1 MRKFVRATYYLVG
14 TLFFLA
20 IAIAGFTQTN
30 TFRSYLHRVITD
42 LVATELH
49 GELTFDSLEGNLFTG
64 FHVQRLSLS
73 ESGRPV
79 LTADRLQARYEPLS
93 FIISRPTFLSIR
105 LDNPRIQLVRSS
117 DGTWNIGRLI
127 PPPSADSTPSSTILN
142 VRSVQLLNA
151 EVMIVD
157 SVKLMADNQPT
168 REHPRSVTGYP
179 MLTLNALNLTGSFR
193 IAPQRIDATVQ
204 QLGFV
209 SDQPAITLSRL
220 RGEFFLTQ
228 SEVGVKQLLVET
240 PATRLTIDA
249 NLKNIDVTTIRNVR
263 ELEQKPV
270 SLTLAVDRLSFP
282 EMRQLFPAAFSS
294 LDGEIKLHAKIA
306 GTVGKLRVDNLVV
319 QTPRS
324 LLRVEGTVSNVH
336 HPEDLEM
343 DLVCLSNR
351 IDPTEVPQYVPAAA
365 LPDLQSMGDL
375 TYNLRFTGKPTAF
388 KVRFEGTSKAGRLDA
403 EGVLQIQNGE
413 LSYDAMVKTY
423 DFDLG
428 GVFNDETLQSKLN
441 STINLKGSGTNLH
454 SMKATARAEIDSSE
468 FHGMPF
474 TASAVGID
482 IAEKAVRSDI
492 QLRSGSQQV
501 VLAGVARLQEK
512 HAPSYTV
519 EGKILSLNLASLLKD
534 RNFDS
539 DLSFTLE
546 MQGRGLSFEDMHTN
560 LSLVFAPS
568 SFRGERFS
576 QGWARAELNAADPQK
591 QAFHL
596 SSNIAEIAIDGKFRL
611 DAFIATLHKGGVLL
625 AEGIQHRIH
634 SLDSLQ
640 RSSLSGT
647 SQQAL
652 KSSLQN
658 IPEPVDASFVIKVKD
673 LYPLGV
679 FLGERISGT
688 GEIAGSVQGS
698 LDHLRFE
705 GSAEMGS
712 FSYVDSSVSLNLY
725 DSDVRYRLDNI
736 SRTRLLDSVQAEIT
750 FTGSRLDLGDMP
762 LYQPAFDVNIVG
774 ASGAYSVSA
783 LVDSSVG
790 IEASGTSQYQDGWI
804 SYTLDNLQVNIQ
816 SYKFLNV
823 EPVVLTLGRD
833 GVRADKFWMRHEAEE
848 VKVAGS
854 YVPNGASDLEIGVN
868 NFLLSSLQRF
878 STKQSYVQEVR
889 DLSGLVHARG
899 ILRGN
904 LESPSLTLNLAAH
917 GVRYGE
923 TVFGQIETRAT
934 YLNRNLNLF
943 VEFRSKPEEP
953 TLPPDFLISG
963 TLPYDLS
970 LKTSSEVPLTGEMDV
985 TVRSKG
991 LRLELFDPFIGELST
1006 VSGTVVCDMKIRG
1019 TLEEPHYDGSVAIQ
1033 SARFRFNPLGIEY
1046 VADGRLVPAGQRI
1059 ALEDFRISNI
1069 PQDRS
1074 DGVMNIA
1081 GSFTLQGLKLREFDF
1096 LANGQLLVMKE
1107 TSRQPGQSIY
1117 GDFFAAAGS
1126 NGLRWRGTLQRSVV
1140 SGELRVKNANLTLP
1154 PTREQLLRTSQ
1165 DVTMTVVND
1174 TVSAPTGGTESGGQE
1189 GAERNEGSAALAL
1202 NAGSPALSVN
1212 GTSSAST
1219 AQERD
1224 ERSFLDRLVYDLDV
1238 ETQGPTHLR
1247 FIFNPY
1253 TAEELFAELKGRM
1266 AFTKDGE
1273 QMRLTGEVEVGD
1285 RSYYNFLKR
1294 FQANGKL
1301 TFTGNPLNPE
1311 LNILARYEGAYQGK
1325 DTTLAATSTAS
1336 RSGIAPS
1343 GEIQPER
1350 VIVLLGITG
1359 TRKEPKPK
1367 FEIEVINR
1375 EGKREKR
1382 AKGDVEFDA
1391 IAFILAGSFRD
1402 DLTQQERSSLLG
1414 SNLLYSLTSSVLS
1427 GPITDFI
1434 KKEFGFISSV
1444 DVIYYGGNVQSSTD
1458 VRVTGEIGEAIIRFG
1473 GRVFSDI
1480 SNTSV
1485 SVQLPMSSVLGSEKW
1500 RNLIIEA
1507 ERRVEGV
1514 ESYEQRRE
1522 SNGVRLLYRIV
1533 F

>member
-14 TLFFLA
+14 SLFFLA
-20 IAIAGFTQTN
+20 IAIAGFTQTK
-30 TFRSYLHRVITD
+30 TFRSYLHRVLTD
-42 LVATELH
+42 LAATELH

-64 FHVQRLSLS
+64 FSIQRLSLA

-79 LTADRLQARYEPLS
+79 LTADRLQARYEPLG
-93 FIISRPTFLSIR
+93 FIVNRPTFLSIK

-127 PPPSADSTPSSTILN
+127 PPPSADHTPSSTILTL
-142 VRSVQLLNA
+142 RSVQLSNA
-151 EVMIVD
+151 EVVIVD
-157 SVKLMADNQPT
+157 SVKLMADREPT
-168 REHPRSVTGYP
+168 PESPRSLTDHP
-179 MLTLNALNLTGSFR
+179 MLTLKALNFSGSLR
-193 IAPQRIDATVQ
+193 VAPQRVDAAVRQ
-204 QLGFV
+204 FAFV
-209 SDQPAITLSRL
+209 SDQPAFVLSRL
-220 RGEFFLTQ
+220 SGEFLLTK
-228 SEVGVKQLLVET
+228 SDVGVKQLLVET
-240 PATRLTIDA
+240 PASRLTIDA
-249 NLKNIDVTTIRNVR
+249 NLRNVDIVQVRNVR

-270 SLTLAVDRLSFP
+270 NLTLAIDRLSFP
-282 EMRQLFPAAFSS
+282 EIKQLFPTVFGS
-294 LDGEIKLHAKIA
+294 LDREIKLHARVA

-324 LLRVEGTVSNVH
+324 LLRVEGTVSNVS
-336 HPEDLEM
+336 HPQDLEM
-343 DLVCLSNR
+343 DFVCLSNR
-351 IDPTEVPQYVPAAA
+351 IDPTEVPRYLPAAA

-403 EGVLQIQNGE
+403 DGDLQIQDGE
-413 LSYDAMVKTY
+413 LSYDATVKTY
-423 DFDLG
+423 NFDLG
-428 GVFNDETLQSKLN
+428 GVFNDKTLQSKLN
-441 STINLKGSGTNLH
+441 STINLKGSGTNLY
-454 SMKATARAEIDSSE
+454 SMKATAHAKIDSSE
-468 FHGMPF
+468 FYGLPF
-474 TASAVGID
+474 TASTVGVD
-482 IAEKAVRSDI
+482 VADKEVRSTI
-492 QLRSGSQQV
+492 QLRSGAQQV
-501 VLAGVARLQEK
+501 VLHGVARLQEK
-512 HAPSYTV
+512 HAPGYAL
-519 EGKILSLNLASLLKD
+519 EGTISSLNFASLLKD
-534 RNFDS
+534 RNFNS

-591 QAFHL
+591 QTFHL
-596 SSNIAEIAIDGKFRL
+596 LSSIAEIDIDGKFRL
-611 DAFIATLHKGGVLL
+611 DAVIATFHKGGVLL

-640 RSSLSGT
+640 RSSPSGT
-647 SQQAL
+647 SAQVF
-652 KSSLQN
+652 KSSLWN
-658 IPEPVDASFVIKVKD
+658 IPEPVDARFVAKVKD

-679 FLGERISGT
+679 FLGERISGK
-688 GEIAGSVQGS
+688 GEIAGEVHGS
-698 LDHLRFE
+698 LDHLRFA
-705 GSAEMGS
+705 GSARMDS
-712 FSYVDSSVSLNLY
+712 FSYADSSVSLNLH
-725 DSDVRYRLDNI
+725 DSDLRYRLDNI
-736 SRTRLLDSVQAEIT
+736 SRTGLLDSVQAEIT
-750 FTGSRLDLGDMP
+750 FAGSQLDVGNMP
-762 LYQPAFDVNIVG
+762 LYRPAFNVNIVG
-774 ASGAYSVSA
+774 ASGAYSMSA

-790 IEASGTSQYQDGWI
+790 IDASGMSQYQDGWI

-816 SYKFLNV
+816 SHEFQNV

-833 GVRADKFWMRHEAEE
+833 GVRAEKFWMRHDAEE
-848 VKVAGS
+848 VKIAGS
-854 YVPNGASDLEIGVN
+854 YVPNGASDLEIDVN

-878 STKQSYVQEVR
+878 SMKKSYVQEVR
-889 DLSGLVHARG
+889 DLSGLVHARA
-899 ILRGN
+899 ILGGN

-934 YLNRNLNLF
+934 YLDRTLNLF
-943 VEFRSKPEEP
+943 AEFRSRPDEP

-970 LKTSSEVPLTGEMDV
+970 LKKGSDVPLTGEMDV

-991 LRLELFDPFIGELST
+991 FRLELFDPFIAELSN
-1006 VSGTVVCDMKIRG
+1006 VSGAVVCDMKIRG
-1019 TLEEPHYDGSVAIQ
+1019 TLEEPHYEGSVAIQ
-1033 SARFRFNPLGIEY
+1033 SARFRFNPLGIMY
-1046 VADGRLVPAGQRI
+1046 VADGRLVPQGQRI
-1059 ALEDFRISNI
+1059 ALEDLRISNI

-1081 GSFTLQGLKLREFDF
+1081 GSFTLKGLKLRDFDF

-1107 TSRQPGQSIY
+1107 SSRQPGQSIF
-1117 GDFFAAAGS
+1117 GDLFAAAGS
-1126 NGLRWRGTLQRSVV
+1126 NGLHWRGTLQRSLV
-1140 SGELRVKNANLTLP
+1140 SGELRVKNAKLTLP

-1165 DVTMTVVND
+1165 DVTITVVDD
-1174 TVSAPTGGTESGGQE
+1174 TVNAPTGGTESGGQQ
-1189 GAERNEGSAALAL
+1189 GVGRNEGSATLAL
-1202 NAGSPALSVN
+1202 NTDSPTIIVN

-1219 AQERD
+1219 AQEKD

-1238 ETQGPTHLR
+1238 ETQGPTQVR

-1253 TAEELFAELKGRM
+1253 TGEELFAELKGRM
-1266 AFTKDGE
+1266 AFAKDGE

-1301 TFTGNPLNPE
+1301 TFIGDPLNPE

-1336 RSGIAPS
+1336 RSVIASS
-1343 GEIQPER
+1343 GEVQPER
-1350 VIVLLGITG
+1350 VIVLLRITG

-1367 FEIEVINR
+1367 FEIEVVNR
-1375 EGKREKR
+1375 EGKHEQRT
-1382 AKGDVEFDA
+1382 KGDVESDA

-1402 DLTQQERSSLLG
+1402 DLTQQDRSSLLG
-1414 SNLLYSLTSSVLS
+1414 SNLLYGLTSSVLS

-1444 DVIYYGGNVQSSTD
+1444 DVIYYGGNIQSSTD
-1458 VRVTGEIGEAIIRFG
+1458 VQVTGEIGEAIIRFG

-1480 SNTSV
+1480 GNTSA
-1485 SVQLPMSSVLGSEKW
+1485 SVQLPLSSVLGSEKW
-1500 RNLIIEA
+1500 RNLVIEA